1 MRNLEQTH
9 TWPPSGLSGEAEA
22 EGSRDVREVQ
32 RNHGLLD
39 QSCGENFPEEFQNA
53 RGTRLEEID
62 LNHTQPLLG
71 RNQNPD
77 AREKNVYLG
86 H

>member
-1 MRNLEQTH
+1 MPTGSDGARGGGVVDDLRQPLGRDVGDVHRNL
-9 TWPPSGLSGEAEA
+9 
-22 EGSRDVREVQ
+22 R
-32 RNHGLLD
+32 LLD
-39 QSCGENFPEEFQNA
+39 QPCVENFLEEFQNA